1 MRDWDVYLITG
12 QELSRGRTTPQVVEA
27 ALRAGVRVV
36 QLREKDMSTREL
48 LTLGQT
54 VRALTR
60 RFGAELIVNDRVD
73 VALAIGADGVHVG
86 QADMPLPYVRRCLP
100 AHMYVGVSVSNGE
113 QVGVA
118 EQAGADYLGV
128 GPIFPTGSKSDTDPV
143 LGLDGLR
150 AIRAQTSLPIVAVG
164 GITIINA
171 QDVIQAGADCVSV
184 ISALTAADDIIAA
197 AEALLHKVRQA
208 QRRMK

>member
-1 MRDWDVYLITG
+1 
-12 QELSRGRTTPQVVEA
+12 
-27 ALRAGVRVV
+27 
-36 QLREKDMSTREL
+36 
-48 LTLGQT
+48 
-54 VRALTR
+54 
-60 RFGAELIVNDRVD
+60 
-73 VALAIGADGVHVG
+73 
-86 QADMPLPYVRRCLP
+86 
-100 AHMYVGVSVSNGE
+100 
-113 QVGVA
+113 
-118 EQAGADYLGV
+118 V